1 MGEATVNKKGYIMDI
16 LGIKVIQDGSSV
28 KEIVA
33 IIKFV
38 VSGFNTPIVIKFYGF
53 IDSSV
58 FDRSIRYS
66 GKVSCGSGGRKIVQ
80 SFSYTG
86 NKSREV
92 KFEAIF
98 HDPNNQEEISEKD
111 LESLLYTVDVG

>member
-1 MGEATVNKKGYIMDI
+1 MPT
-16 LGIKVIQDGSSV
+16 
-28 KEIVA
+28 
-33 IIKFV
+33 
-38 VSGFNTPIVIKFYGF
+38 VIKFYGF
-53 IDSSV
+53 IDSGV
-58 FDRSIRYS
+58 FDQSITYS
-66 GKVSCGSGGRKIVQ
+66 GEVSCGSGGRKIVQ

-92 KFEAIF
+92 RFEAIF